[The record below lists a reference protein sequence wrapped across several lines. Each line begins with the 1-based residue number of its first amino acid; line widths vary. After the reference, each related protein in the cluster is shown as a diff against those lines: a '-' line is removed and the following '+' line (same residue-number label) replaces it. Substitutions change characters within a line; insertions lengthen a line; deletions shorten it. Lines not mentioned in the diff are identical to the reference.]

1 MVTQLLCTVL
11 CDLSI
16 EYWGVILNLMG
27 FLCFDTMAARLQLC
41 MNLIAFARGELN
53 GRCVVAEE
61 IGDRDKDT
69 MHPLK

>member
-1 MVTQLLCTVL
+1 MYNGSPPATVY
-11 CDLSI
+11 
-16 EYWGVILNLMG
+16 EFNY
-27 FLCFDTMAARLQLC
+27 
-41 MNLIAFARGELN
+41 LIAFARGELN